1 MMAQAVSQK
10 NKNFYKA
17 FNWNKLKP
25 QTKKYLV
32 IGASIYLLELLIIT
46 LAQYL
51 GANSVV
57 AVAISF
63 WIGLGMS
70 FTLQKIITF
79 DDKRMHHKVI
89 AKQIFVFGLLVIIN
103 FGFTILLIK
112 LLTPTFPAVISR
124 SIALAIT
131 TSWNFYIYK
140 KRIFTTEGTL
150 VY

>member
-1 MMAQAVSQK
+1 
-10 NKNFYKA
+10 
-17 FNWNKLKP
+17 
-25 QTKKYLV
+25 
-32 IGASIYLLELLIIT
+32 
-46 LAQYL
+46 
-51 GANSVV
+51 
-57 AVAISF
+57 
-63 WIGLGMS
+63 MS